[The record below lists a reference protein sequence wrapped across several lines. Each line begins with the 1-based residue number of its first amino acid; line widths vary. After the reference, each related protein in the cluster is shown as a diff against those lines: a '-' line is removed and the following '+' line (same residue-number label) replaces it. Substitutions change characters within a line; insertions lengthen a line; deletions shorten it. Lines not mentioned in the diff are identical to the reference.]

1 MPYKQGMCG
10 FKPRLSHRVS
20 KPSIKAWRVGAA
32 VTSPGP
38 QPGERRFKSGTRH
51 DGPVF
56 YGLGSLPFKQW
67 NGVRVSVGLLRGRL
81 TAGLRPHKPDDG
93 GSSPPRANLAWS
105 NRQDSGLLIRTVE
118 VRVLSREPSYARPYS
133 SMVEHHSVEVGVAGS
148 SPVAVATPWSF
159 MICQGDRVPV
169 VKRTSCQAT
178 NLALRV
184 RILPGILR

>member
-1 MPYKQGMCG
+1 MCG
-10 FKPRLSHRVS
+10 FKPRLSHS
-20 KPSIKAWRVGAA
+20 MSHAWRVGAA

-51 DGPVF
+51 DVNNGPVF

-105 NRQDSGLLIRTVE
+105 NRQGSGLLIRTVE
-118 VRVLSREPSYARPYS
+118 VRVLSRELQ
-133 SMVEHHSVEVGVAGS
+133 MHQ
-148 SPVAVATPWSF
+148 AV
-159 MICQGDRVPV
+159 
-169 VKRTSCQAT
+169 
-178 NLALRV
+178 
-184 RILPGILR
+184 